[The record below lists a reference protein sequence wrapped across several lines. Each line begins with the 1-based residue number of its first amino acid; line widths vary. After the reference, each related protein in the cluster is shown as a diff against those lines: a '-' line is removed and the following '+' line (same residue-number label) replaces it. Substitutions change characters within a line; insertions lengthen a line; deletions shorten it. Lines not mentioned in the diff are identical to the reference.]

1 MALLTRIS
9 RLFRADIHAVLD
21 RVEEPG
27 VLLRQAIREMEE
39 AHALDEQRFKLS
51 NHEQAQLGTRKADLE
66 RALEQIAEELDVC
79 FTAGND
85 DLART
90 LIKRKLETRRHVRF
104 VTGKQESLQA
114 KLTDLATRL
123 EDNRTRLDSMRQKAE
138 LLSEDDAPTSP
149 EEQWSAPDFSI
160 GEADVEVAFLRE
172 KQRRNPS

>member
-1 MALLTRIS
+1 MALLNRIT
-9 RLFRADIHAVLD
+9 RLFRADMHAVLD

-39 AHALDEQRFKLS
+39 AQAAEERRLRLAKQDQVQLS
-51 NHEQAQLGTRKADLE
+51 TRVTELEHSLE
-66 RALEQIAEELDVC
+66 RVAEELDLC

-90 LIKRKLETRRHVRF
+90 LIRRRLETQRHLRF
-104 VTGKQESLQA
+104 LTGKRESLQNQVTA
-114 KLTDLATRL
+114 LASRL
-123 EDNRTRLDSMRQKAE
+123 DENRVRLDSMRQKAQ
-138 LLSEDDAPTSP
+138 LLREDDAPAPP
-149 EEQWSAPDFSI
+149 EESWGVPEFGI

>member
-21 RVEEPG
+21 RVEEPD

-51 NHEQAQLGTRKADLE
+51 NHEQARLGARKADLE
-66 RALEQIAEELDVC
+66 RSLEQIAEELDVC

-90 LIKRKLETRRHVRF
+90 LIKRKLEGQRHIRF
-104 VTGKQESLQA
+104 VTGKQESLQE
-114 KLTDLATRL
+114 KLSDLATRL

-138 LLSEDDAPTSP
+138 LLSEDDAPAVP

-160 GEADVEVAFLRE
+160 READVEVAFLRE